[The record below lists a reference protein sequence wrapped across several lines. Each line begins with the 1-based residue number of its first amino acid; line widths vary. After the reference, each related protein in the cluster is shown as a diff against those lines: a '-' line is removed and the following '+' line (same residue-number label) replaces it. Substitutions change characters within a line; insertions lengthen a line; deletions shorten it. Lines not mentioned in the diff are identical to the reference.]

1 MLPSE
6 QRQQANK
13 NSICDGG
20 HQGVYFVYMIRFGT
34 FMFCHKHV
42 KQRLSCHC
50 DITKVLLWVTQEM
63 EQMFTDDVI
72 S

>member
-42 KQRLSCHC
+42 KQRLTCHC
-50 DITKVLLWVTQEM
+50 DITKVLL
-63 EQMFTDDVI
+63 
-72 S
+72 